1 MLVKKGVFEALQ
13 YPYFE
18 ALPFDFGDGIF
29 EYTSE
34 DIGFC
39 LKAKKQGFNVI
50 VNPNIIVGHEKMIIL

>member
-1 MLVKKGVFEALQ
+1 M
-13 YPYFE
+13 E

-50 VNPNIIVGHEKMIIL
+50 VNPNIIVGHEKMIILWIG